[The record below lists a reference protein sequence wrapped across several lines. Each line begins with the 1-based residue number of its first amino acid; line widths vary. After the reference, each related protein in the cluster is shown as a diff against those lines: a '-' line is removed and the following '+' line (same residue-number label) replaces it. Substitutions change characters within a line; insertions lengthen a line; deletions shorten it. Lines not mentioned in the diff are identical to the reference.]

1 MFMENGFRNA
11 LLDGTV
17 AAIRRID
24 GQLVLINP
32 QRYIFTEP
40 LQFPRRRLEQA
51 PGLRGRGLGQP
62 ALRRGVADALAEP
75 VDGALAAD
83 PRARPIP
90 PTTTCSP
97 STRSAASARRW
108 ERPDTALADVLSKER
123 GIRPA
128 SPRA

>member
-17 AAIRRID
+17 AAIQRID

-51 PGLRGRGLGQP
+51 RGFAGVVSASPLYVEAWRTLWRNP
-62 ALRRGVADALAEP
+62 ATRLSRRIRVLAYPPEDDLLAIDEVRSQREAL
-75 VDGALAAD
+75 
-83 PRARPIP
+83 
-90 PTTTCSP
+90 
-97 STRSAASARRW
+97 
-108 ERPDTALADVLSKER
+108 ERPDTALADELSKER
-123 GIRPA
+123 GIRPV
-128 SPRA
+128 PRRA